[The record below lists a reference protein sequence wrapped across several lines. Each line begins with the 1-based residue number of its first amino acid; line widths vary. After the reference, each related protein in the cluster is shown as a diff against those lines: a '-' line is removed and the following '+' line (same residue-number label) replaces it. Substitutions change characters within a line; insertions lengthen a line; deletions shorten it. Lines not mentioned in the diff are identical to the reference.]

1 MFIDKVS
8 RHLGLTILK
17 ADITEEDFWALTLDA
32 PEGYVTGWPFA
43 DGTAR
48 FAVKSK
54 HLKSFLAA
62 TRTRKKASSLT
73 PNDWQT
79 PREEPA
85 GLARYRRNW
94 Q

>member
-1 MFIDKVS
+1 MFIDRVS

-17 ADITEEDFWALTLDA
+17 TDMTEDEFWTMAVEA

-43 DGTAR
+43 NGTAN

-62 TRTRKKASSLT
+62 TRV
-73 PNDWQT
+73 
-79 PREEPA
+79 
-85 GLARYRRNW
+85 
-94 Q
+94 